1 MAKSPELGERF
12 SKAAARLKE
21 LSSQRREAKERA
33 EEYRKWRTALGAFGP
48 EGEVQENLVTRNGGV
63 EAELERMRMLML
75 RVERGL
81 EGLKR
86 GEEDEGEG
94 RAEVGETDW
103 EEEEKRQLDSI
114 LARAA

>member
-1 MAKSPELGERF
+1 
-12 SKAAARLKE
+12 LKE
-21 LSSQRREAKERA
+21 LSEQRREAKEKL
-33 EEYRKWRTALGAFGP
+33 EEYRKWRTALGVFGS

-86 GEEDEGEG
+86 GEEDKGVEGAAEG
-94 RAEVGETDW
+94 DMDW
-103 EEEEKRQLDSI
+103 EEEEKHQLEGI